1 VVLVENGPRKMRTV
15 EYRFEVVAP
24 FVHFGIN
31 FRRSVR
37 VSLSMVDG
45 FVAQFYYKAFDLG
58 MANEE
63 LQKH

>member
-1 VVLVENGPRKMRTV
+1 MRTV